1 MATYILTGK
10 TFERNIHL
18 CILSLIVRK
27 YNFERLPQSAYQ
39 KFIRYAS
46 KAVTR
51 RSAHALYVNK
61 IILNQGRDSCEY
73 HLLCHITQSC
83 PFWRWLSKLYQFVSF
98 RRCIKLKQWYWLY
111 WWILLVLQQIVSFYI
126 WKQNF
131 LGITICGHKFWEKE
145 SLQWKFSQSFCDTD
159 KRFIA

>member
-83 PFWRWLSKLYQFVSF
+83 PFWRWLSKFIPI
-98 RRCIKLKQWYWLY
+98 C
-111 WWILLVLQQIVSFYI
+111 IVSKMHKIKTMILIVLMDFI
-126 WKQNF
+126 GSSTDSKF
-131 LGITICGHKFWEKE
+131 LHLKT
-145 SLQWKFSQSFCDTD
+145 KFSGYYYLRT
-159 KRFIA
+159 